1 MALTYGFYNSQNGD
15 RTYDATDI
23 SSIFDGI
30 IKDGVF
36 MSIGDAFMVSA
47 ANGMQVKVGSGRA
60 WFNHTWTYNSVP
72 SLHTIEPAE
81 IVLNRI
87 DTVVL
92 EINASEEVRAN
103 SIKVIKGTPASNPV
117 APTLINTELVHQ
129 YPLADIYV
137 GANVT
142 EIIQANITNRVGT
155 EACPLSTGIL
165 ETLDSGPLLAQ
176 WNSAFTEHSQAWV
189 DRMAQQQNDFDER
202 QITIQA
208 WYDLVRDDITLLQ
221 TFNFDNI
228 AELPGCTRSTVFQ
241 ANGDITETIFTTV
254 GLTTIAVRTT
264 VFNPDDTITVSVI
277 VYDTDGVTEIKN
289 SVITTI
295 FNTDE
300 VQESVSNG
308 VLTPT
313 PGGGSGG
320 GSITDADTV
329 DGKHASDFAPSKF
342 GLGEHMSENPIHD
355 SNDAVTTG
363 MYYVS
368 SADPNKPP
376 GVTDGSLFVTSYSTA
391 WVNQIYMDWR
401 TDKTYRRSRANG
413 VWSPWIELCSQSDL
427 VGTVEGMFIEI

>member
-15 RTYDATDI
+15 RMYDATDI

-60 WFNHTWTYNSVP
+60 WFNHTWTYNSVA
-72 SLHTIEPAE
+72 SLHAIEPAE

-142 EIIQANITNRVGT
+142 EIIPANITNRVGT

-165 ETLDSGPLLAQ
+165 ETLDSAPLLAQ
-176 WNSAFTEHSQAWV
+176 WNSAFTVHSQAWV
-189 DRMAQQQNDFDER
+189 DQMAQQQNNFDER
-202 QITIQA
+202 QMTIQA

-228 AELPGCTRSTVFQ
+228 AELPGCTRNTVFE

-264 VFNPDDTITVSVI
+264 VFNPDNTITVSMI
-277 VYDTDGVTEIKN
+277 VYDTDGVTVIKN

-295 FNTDE
+295 FNA
-300 VQESVSNG
+300 N
-308 VLTPT
+308 
-313 PGGGSGG
+313 
-320 GSITDADTV
+320 GSITEV
-329 DGKHASDFAPSKF
+329 
-342 GLGEHMSENPIHD
+342 
-355 SNDAVTTG
+355 
-363 MYYVS
+363 
-368 SADPNKPP
+368 
-376 GVTDGSLFVTSYSTA
+376 
-391 WVNQIYMDWR
+391 
-401 TDKTYRRSRANG
+401 
-413 VWSPWIELCSQSDL
+413 
-427 VGTVEGMFIEI
+427 VE